1 MAQILAYNVSEPT
14 RVTDG
19 AAIPIPL
26 TPAGVGIA
34 VFNLVI
40 PSVPN
45 FVELKAVV
53 GIRGDVN
60 TGSVLFRIFR
70 DGQVIS
76 YSREGFESA
85 DSEQFYLVPIQ
96 MVDPNV
102 TPGAH
107 AYTLSVENLTAGT
120 TATVI
125 GPIVFSGLAVS
136 P

>member
-1 MAQILAYNVSEPT
+1 MAQILAYNVSEPA
-14 RVTDG
+14 RITDG
-19 AAIPIPL
+19 ASIPIPL

-34 VFNLVI
+34 DFSLVI

-45 FVELKAVV
+45 FVELKATV
-53 GIRGDVN
+53 GIRGDVDIA
-60 TGSVLFRIFR
+60 SVLFRIFR
-70 DGQVIS
+70 DGQVIF
-76 YSREGFESA
+76 YAREGIETDF
-85 DSEQFYLVPIQ
+85 EQFYLVPIQ

-107 AYTLSVENLTAGT
+107 TYTLSVENLTAGT
-120 TATVI
+120 TATVV